1 MASQPIPRL
10 TEAEYLAIEER
21 AEYKSEFYNGEMF
34 AMAGGSRSHYELET
48 TLGRRV
54 GNLLEGGRCREYGS
68 NTRVKAGDSG
78 LYTYPD
84 LSIVCGEPRFLE
96 GETATL
102 LNPIVVFEVLSPT
115 TEKYDRAGKFLLYR
129 HIESLKQYVLIAQ
142 DAPLVEVRTRNAD
155 ETWTSAWYE
164 SLDDICRIDSV
175 EIALPLSA
183 IYERVTFGP
192 PTSPIP
198 SAAER

>member
-10 TEAEYLAIEER
+10 TEAEYLAIEEQ
-21 AEYKSEFYNGEMF
+21 AEYKSEFYKGEMF
-34 AMAGGSRSHYELET
+34 AMASATRDHDEVTCSLQWH
-48 TLGRRV
+48 V
-54 GNLLEGGRCREYGS
+54 GNQLRGGKCREYSS
-68 NTRVKAGDSG
+68 NMRVKAGDSG

-96 GETATL
+96 GKTATL
-102 LNPIVVFEVLSPT
+102 LNPIVLFEILSPS
-115 TEKYDRAGKFLLYR
+115 TESYDRAGKFLLYR
-129 HIESLKQYVLIAQ
+129 HIESLRQYVLIAQ

-164 SLDDICRIDSV
+164 SLDDTCRIDSA

-198 SAAER
+198 SASER

>member
-1 MASQPIPRL
+1 M
-10 TEAEYLAIEER
+10 TVAEYMAIEI
-21 AEYKSEFYNGEMF
+21 ATEYRNDFRNGEVFQMED
-34 AMAGGSRSHYELET
+34 GSIAHIEIGCALQ
-48 TLGRRV
+48 GKV
-54 GNLLEGGRCREYGS
+54 GNLLYGGRCREYS
-68 NTRVKAGDSG
+68 CRTRVKAGDSG

-84 LSIVCGEPRFLE
+84 LSIVCGEPQFLT
-96 GETATL
+96 GTTDTL
-102 LNPIVVFEVLSPT
+102 LNPIVLFEVLSSS
-115 TEKYDRAGKFLLYR
+115 TESYDRSGKFLLYR

>member
-21 AEYKSEFYNGEMF
+21 AECKSEFYNGEMF
-34 AMAGGSRSHYELET
+34 AMAGGSRAHYELEMS
-48 TLGRRV
+48 LSRLV
-54 GNLLEGGRCREYGS
+54 GNLLEGSRCREYGP

-84 LSIVCGEPRFLE
+84 LSIACGAPQFM
-96 GETATL
+96 GGATDTL
-102 LNPIVVFEVLSPT
+102 LNPIVLFEILSPS
-115 TEKYDRAGKFLLYR
+115 TENYDRAGKFLLYR
-129 HIESLKQYVLIAQ
+129 QIESLKQYVLIAQ

-164 SLDDICRIDSV
+164 SLADICRIDSAG
-175 EIALPLSA
+175 IALPLSA
-183 IYERVTFGP
+183 IYERVEFGP

>member
-10 TEAEYLAIEER
+10 TEAEYFAIEEQ

-34 AMAGGSRSHYELET
+34 AMASATRAHDE
-48 TLGRRV
+48 V
-54 GNLLEGGRCREYGS
+54 GCSLQGHVNAMLRGGRCREYS
-68 NTRVKAGDSG
+68 QNMRVKAGDSG

-84 LSIVCGEPRFLE
+84 LAIVCGEPRFLE
-96 GETATL
+96 GKTATL
-102 LNPIVVFEVLSPT
+102 LNPIVLFEILSPS
-115 TEKYDRAGKFLLYR
+115 TENYDRSGKFLLYR
-129 HIESLKQYVLIAQ
+129 HIESLQQYVLIAQ
-142 DAPLVEVRTRNAD
+142 DTPIVEVRTRNAD

-164 SLDDICRIDSV
+164 SLNDICRIDAV
-175 EIALPLSA
+175 GIALPLSA

-192 PTSPIP
+192 PTSPIR